1 MDFKSKMVPGNKANP
16 EDILKHVKE
25 ECYELTEEELSL
37 ISGGGEWRN
46 DGCPRC
52 GHTGTMYNPAEKK
65 SRCGKCGLTW

>member
-16 EDILKHVKE
+16 EDILKHVE
-25 ECYELTEEELSL
+25 EEGYELTEEEMNL

-52 GHTGTMYNPAEKK
+52 GHTGTMYNPAQQK

>member
-16 EDILKHVKE
+16 EDILKHVE
-25 ECYELTEEELSL
+25 EESYELTEEELSL

-52 GHTGTMYNPAEKK
+52 GHTGTMYNPAEGK